1 MTGEAGQIMDNRM
14 FFITFPN
21 VAYAL
26 QYSMQSRNN
35 NNRPNK
41 KNDVITDL
49 GGEGDFPMFRFAW
62 PLFAIRPF
70 TALIRAAMGRYTLT
84 RRTHQ
89 DGRTACIFR
98 PTYARRSGHLAR
110 LDSGAVIPTV
120 WAFQT

>member
-1 MTGEAGQIMDNRM
+1 MDKLM
-14 FFITFPN
+14 FSCDFPN
-21 VAYAL
+21 LACCL
-26 QYSMQSRNN
+26 QTLTQSRNN
-35 NNRPNK
+35 NKRPNK

-62 PLFAIRPF
+62 PLFAIRSS

>member
-49 GGEGDFPMFRFAW
+49 GGEGDFPMFLFTGHLS
-62 PLFAIRPF
+62 PL
-70 TALIRAAMGRYTLT
+70 
-84 RRTHQ
+84 
-89 DGRTACIFR
+89 
-98 PTYARRSGHLAR
+98 SHLAR
-110 LDSGAVIPTV
+110 LTRLSHLVTCTACPQSKGETESSAGLLSHE
-120 WAFQT
+120 

>member
-49 GGEGDFPMFRFAW
+49 GGEGDFPMFLFTRHFS
-62 PLFAIRPF
+62 PLSHLERLRHPVACRARPQS
-70 TALIRAAMGRYTLT
+70 T
-84 RRTHQ
+84 RETESSA
-89 DGRTACIFR
+89 GLLSSA
-98 PTYARRSGHLAR
+98 
-110 LDSGAVIPTV
+110 
-120 WAFQT
+120 

>member
-26 QYSMQSRNN
+26 QYSQQSRNN

-49 GGEGDFPMFRFAW
+49 GGEGDFPMF
-62 PLFAIRPF
+62 LF
-70 TALIRAAMGRYTLT
+70 T
-84 RRTHQ
+84 
-89 DGRTACIFR
+89 
-98 PTYARRSGHLAR
+98 GHLSPLSRLARVTRLNRLVDCTVRPQSTRGTESSAR
-110 LDSGAVIPTV
+110 LLSRE
-120 WAFQT
+120 

>member
-26 QYSMQSRNN
+26 QYSQQSRNN

-49 GGEGDFPMFRFAW
+49 GGEGDFPMFLFTGHLS
-62 PLFAIRPF
+62 PL
-70 TALIRAAMGRYTLT
+70 
-84 RRTHQ
+84 
-89 DGRTACIFR
+89 
-98 PTYARRSGHLAR
+98 SHLAR
-110 LDSGAVIPTV
+110 LTRWSHLVTCAARPQSQSEPESSAGLLSHE
-120 WAFQT
+120 